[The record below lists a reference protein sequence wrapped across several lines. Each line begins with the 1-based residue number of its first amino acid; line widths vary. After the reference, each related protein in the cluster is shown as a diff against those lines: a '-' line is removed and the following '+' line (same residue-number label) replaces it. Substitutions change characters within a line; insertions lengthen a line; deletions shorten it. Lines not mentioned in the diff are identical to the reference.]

1 MVKRYIP
8 DRGDIV
14 WLDFDPQ
21 AGHEQAGH
29 RPAFV
34 VSPLIYNQKSNLALL
49 CPITSK
55 TKGWRFE
62 VAVDNPKINGFI
74 LADQIKSLDWQA
86 RNMAFIEKA
95 PLSIIEEVLRKIEL
109 LTETYDTREAPR

>member
-21 AGHEQAGH
+21 VGHEQAGH

-34 VSPLIYNQKSNLALL
+34 ISPLAYNQRSNLALI

-55 TKGWRFE
+55 TKGWKFE
-62 VAVDNPKINGFI
+62 VELLDAKTKGFI
-74 LADQIKSLDWQA
+74 LADQIKSLDWNA
-86 RNMAFIEKA
+86 RRIKFIEKA
-95 PLSIIEEVLRKIEL
+95 SDNVVDEVLSKIEAL
-109 LTETYDTREAPR
+109 LT

>member
-1 MVKRYIP
+1 MVKLYIP

-14 WLDFDPQ
+14 WLDFDPPS
-21 AGHEQAGH
+21 GHEQSWH

-34 VSPLIYNQKSNLALL
+34 ISPIAYNQRSSLALL

-55 TKGWRFE
+55 TKGWKFE
-62 VAVDNPKINGFI
+62 VLLTDTKTKGVI

-86 RNMAFIEKA
+86 RKIDFIEKA
-95 PLSIIEEVLRKIEL
+95 SEHITNEVIGKIEAL
-109 LTETYDTREAPR
+109 LI

>member
-1 MVKRYIP
+1 MVKLYIP

-21 AGHEQAGH
+21 AGHEQSGH

-34 VSPLIYNQKSNLALL
+34 ISPIAYNQRSNLALL

-55 TKGWRFE
+55 TKGWKFE
-62 VAVDNPKINGFI
+62 VLLTDTKTKGVI
-74 LADQIKSLDWQA
+74 LADQ
-86 RNMAFIEKA
+86 
-95 PLSIIEEVLRKIEL
+95 
-109 LTETYDTREAPR
+109 

>member
-21 AGHEQAGH
+21 VGHEQAGH

-34 VSPLIYNQKSNLALL
+34 ISPLTYNQRSNLALI

-55 TKGWRFE
+55 TKGWKFE
-62 VAVDNPKINGFI
+62 VELLDAKTKGFI
-74 LADQIKSLDWQA
+74 LADQIKSLDWNA
-86 RNMAFIEKA
+86 RRIKFIEKA
-95 PLSIIEEVLRKIEL
+95 SDNVVDEVLSKIEAL
-109 LTETYDTREAPR
+109 LT

>member
-1 MVKRYIP
+1 MVKLYIP

-14 WLDFDPQ
+14 WLDFDQQ
-21 AGHEQAGH
+21 AGHEQSGH

-34 VSPLIYNQKSNLALL
+34 ISPLAYNQRSNLALL

-55 TKGWRFE
+55 TKGWKFE
-62 VAVDNPKINGFI
+62 VLLTDTQTKGVV

-86 RNMAFIEKA
+86 RKINFIEKA
-95 PLSIIEEVLRKIEL
+95 SENIINEVIGKIEAL
-109 LTETYDTREAPR
+109 LT

>member
-1 MVKRYIP
+1 MVKLYIP

-21 AGHEQAGH
+21 SGHEQSGH

-34 VSPLIYNQKSNLALL
+34 ISPIAYNQRSNLALL

-55 TKGWRFE
+55 IKGWKFEVLLTDTKTKG
-62 VAVDNPKINGFI
+62 VI

-86 RNMAFIEKA
+86 RKIDFIEKA
-95 PLSIIEEVLRKIEL
+95 SVSIIDEVIGKIEAL
-109 LTETYDTREAPR
+109 LT

>member
-8 DRGDIV
+8 DRGDLV

-29 RPAFV
+29 RPAFI
-34 VSPLIYNQKSNLALL
+34 VSPLIYNQKSNLAIV

-62 VAVDNPKINGFI
+62 VALNNTKINGFI
-74 LADQIKSLDWQA
+74 LADQIKSLDWQS
-86 RNMAFIEKA
+86 RNIAFIEKA
-95 PLSIIEEVLRKIEL
+95 PLSLIEEVLSKIEL
-109 LTETYDTREAPR
+109 LTT

>member
-1 MVKRYIP
+1 MVRRYIP

-14 WLDFDPQ
+14 WLNFDPQ
-21 AGHEQAGH
+21 TGHEQAGH
-29 RPAFV
+29 RPAFI
-34 VSPLIYNQKSNLALL
+34 VSPLAYNQKANLALI

-62 VAVDNPKINGFI
+62 VVLVKTKTIGFI

-86 RNMAFIEKA
+86 RNIKFIEKA
-95 PLSIIEEVLRKIEL
+95 PLEVTNDVLSKIEAL
-109 LTETYDTREAPR
+109 II

>member
-1 MVKRYIP
+1 MVKLYIP

-14 WLDFDPQ
+14 WLDFNPQ
-21 AGHEQAGH
+21 LGREQYGH

-34 VSPLIYNQKSNLALL
+34 ISPIAYNQRSNLALL

-55 TKGWRFE
+55 IKEWKFEVLLTDTKTKG
-62 VAVDNPKINGFI
+62 VI

-86 RNMAFIEKA
+86 RKISFIERA
-95 PLSIIEEVLRKIEL
+95 SNNTIEEVIAKIETL
-109 LTETYDTREAPR
+109 LN

>member
-1 MVKRYIP
+1 MVKLYIP

-21 AGHEQAGH
+21 VGHEQSGT

-34 VSPLIYNQKSNLALL
+34 ISPLAYNQRSNLALF

-55 TKGWRFE
+55 TKGWKFE
-62 VAVDNPKINGFI
+62 VLLIDTKTKGVI
-74 LADQIKSLDWQA
+74 LTDQIKSLDWQA
-86 RNMAFIEKA
+86 RKISFIEKV
-95 PLSIIEEVLRKIEL
+95 SGNMISEVIGKIETL
-109 LTETYDTREAPR
+109 LT

>member
-1 MVKRYIP
+1 MVKPYIP

-21 AGHEQAGH
+21 SGHEQSGH

-34 VSPLIYNQKSNLALL
+34 ISPIAYNQRSNLALL

-55 TKGWRFE
+55 TKRWKLE
-62 VAVDNPKINGFI
+62 VLLTDTKTKGVI

-86 RNMAFIEKA
+86 RKIDFIEKA
-95 PLSIIEEVLRKIEL
+95 SEKTIDEVIGKIEAL
-109 LTETYDTREAPR
+109 LT

>member
-1 MVKRYIP
+1 MVRRYIP

-21 AGHEQAGH
+21 VGYEQAGH

-34 VSPLIYNQKSNLALL
+34 ISPLAYNQRSNLALI

-55 TKGWRFE
+55 TKGWKFE
-62 VAVDNPKINGFI
+62 VELLDAKTKGFI
-74 LADQIKSLDWQA
+74 LADQIKSLDWNA
-86 RNMAFIEKA
+86 RRMKFIEKA
-95 PLSIIEEVLRKIEL
+95 SDNVVDEVLSKIEAL
-109 LTETYDTREAPR
+109 LT

>member
-29 RPAFV
+29 RPAFI
-34 VSPLIYNQKSNLALL
+34 VSPLAYNQKSNLALV

-62 VAVDNPKINGFI
+62 VVLVDTKTIGFI

-86 RNMAFIEKA
+86 RNIEFIEKA
-95 PLSIIEEVLRKIEL
+95 PLIVIDEVLSKIEPL
-109 LTETYDTREAPR
+109 VS

>member
-1 MVKRYIP
+1 MVKLYIP

-21 AGHEQAGH
+21 AGHEQSRH

-34 VSPLIYNQKSNLALL
+34 ISPLAYNQRSNLALL

-55 TKGWRFE
+55 TKGWKFE
-62 VAVDNPKINGFI
+62 VLLTDTKTKGVI

-86 RNMAFIEKA
+86 RKINFIEKA
-95 PLSIIEEVLRKIEL
+95 SENIINEVISKIDAL
-109 LTETYDTREAPR
+109 LT